1 MHATTDFTYKNKNY
15 PVSQSI
21 QVIPRIREDKKQY
34 LFPSFLE
41 KELF

>member
-1 MHATTDFTYKNKNY
+1 MLPPTLLTKIRIILYHR
-15 PVSQSI
+15 SI
-21 QVIPRIREDKKQY
+21 QVIPRIREDKKQH